1 MNELQK
7 EKIIEFRQL
16 GLSYSK
22 IADALG
28 ISINTIRIF
37 CRRNNLGG
45 YVEGN
50 KKIDLTFCKNCRKN

>member
-28 ISINTIRIF
+28 ISINTI
-37 CRRNNLGG
+37 
-45 YVEGN
+45 
-50 KKIDLTFCKNCRKN
+50 